1 MNKLLPVMVCVGG
14 LVAGCN
20 GGSQGETRNA
30 AADATPGATSAEI
43 PDELRP
49 FGDGFPAKGSPCRRL
64 GESPATSNY
73 LDHTR
78 ILVGCPGTRE
88 SAVVQTVV
96 ATGGHIVAEIDGIVM
111 LSVPVPATGG
121 QAN

>member
-1 MNKLLPVMVCVGG
+1 MKTPLPVLILVGG
-14 LVAGCN
+14 LAAGCEGN
-20 GGSQGETRNA
+20 S
-30 AADATPGATSAEI
+30 PGATAPKADI
-43 PDELRP
+43 PEKLRP

-96 ATGGHIVAEIDGIVM
+96 ATGGHIVAEIDGVVM
-111 LSVPVPATGG
+111 LSVPVSATGG
-121 QAN
+121 QAK

>member
-1 MNKLLPVMVCVGG
+1 MKIPLPA
-14 LVAGCN
+14 LISAGCLLA
-20 GGSQGETRNA
+20 GCESGSPDA
-30 AADATPGATSAEI
+30 AAEAEI
-43 PDELRP
+43 PETLRP
-49 FGDGFPAKGSPCRRL
+49 FGDGFPARGSPCRRL

-88 SAVVQTVV
+88 SAVVQSVI
-96 ATGGHIVAEIDGIVM
+96 ATGGHIVAEIDGVVM
-111 LSVPVPATGG
+111 LSVPASTTGG